1 MADDETRST
10 VEPTDAG
17 VAAEDMELSDRDLAR
32 VSGGLGGVAKME
44 VEPVDFKP
52 KGSLLGM
59 EVEPVD
65 FKPRPSF

>member
-1 MADDETRST
+1 MTGDDTRST
-10 VEPTDAG
+10 AEPTDAG
-17 VAAEDMELSDRDLAR
+17 VAADTELSDDALAR
-32 VSGGLGGVAKME
+32 VSGGIGGLAKME